1 MIISIGTDIIEVH
14 RIRETIERT
23 PRFVERVFTE
33 KERAYCDSKGAAA
46 AQHYAARFSAKE
58 AALKALGTGWSGR
71 IAWHDIEV
79 CAGAHGAPYLQVT
92 GEALKIMETLG
103 ATAIHVSLSHTTEHA
118 TAQVILERG

>member
-1 MIISIGTDIIEVH
+1 VIISIGTDIVEVH

-33 KERAYCDSKGAAA
+33 SERAYCNSKGAAA

-58 AALKALGTGWSGR
+58 AALKALGTGWAGK
-71 IAWHDIEV
+71 IGWHDIEV
-79 CAGAHGAPYLQVT
+79 RSNEKGAPRLEVK
-92 GEALKIMETLG
+92 GGALEVMESLG

-118 TAQVILERG
+118 TAQVILEKV

>member
-33 KERAYCDSKGAAA
+33 NERTYCDSRGAAA

-79 CAGAHGAPYLQVT
+79 CAGAHGAPYLLVT

-118 TAQVILERG
+118 TAQVILEKE

>member
-1 MIISIGTDIIEVH
+1 VIISIGTDIVEVH

-33 KERAYCDSKGAAA
+33 NERAYCDSKGAAA

-58 AALKALGTGWSGR
+58 AALKSLGTGWAGK
-71 IAWHDIEV
+71 IGWQDIEV
-79 CAGAHGAPYLQVT
+79 RSNERGAPYLEIK
-92 GEALKIMETLG
+92 GGALEVMNSLG

-118 TAQVILERG
+118 TAQVILEKV

>member
-33 KERAYCDSKGAAA
+33 NERSYCDSRGAAA

-79 CAGAHGAPYLQVT
+79 CAGAHGAPYLLVT

-118 TAQVILERG
+118 TAQVILEKN